1 MRLRMERGHQGGLM
15 SLSYFLG
22 VDFGG
27 SSSKATLLSS
37 EGKILATATT
47 EYPTYYPKDGW
58 AEQDPKDSY
67 RALVSNIH
75 KILQQVP
82 IDAFQIKAI
91 ALDGATHTS
100 VLLDENDEPVRPA
113 IYWTDRRSVK
123 ESEWLVSHYNDRLME
138 LTYNAPSPLW
148 TLPQIIWVR
157 ENEPEVFKRVRRI
170 LFMKDYV
177 RYCLNHDFATDSI
190 EAMGA
195 MFLDARTNTWSKEL
209 CDLAGITTD
218 MLPRIVDP
226 SDVLAPLTPQACRE
240 TGLSPDTLVLAG
252 ATDTVMEVFA
262 SGSVSVG
269 QSTIK
274 LATAG
279 RICPITDHAYVHPL
293 LVTYRHLVPGLW
305 YPGTATKQCAAS
317 FRWYRDTLGTHE
329 LSIEKSGGMNAY
341 EQMDAHAETVPAGSE
356 NLFFHPYLQ
365 GEITPYLDNDLRGS
379 FTGVSSFHTKAHFN
393 RAVLEGVAYSLKE
406 CYHVLGEMGIAMNS
420 ASIIGGGAKSPLWRQ
435 IVADM
440 LGIEMKKMVCD
451 DSSFG
456 SAMLAG
462 IAAGAFSGFED
473 CVARCTQVD
482 EIIRPN
488 EKNHAVYERGFE
500 TYKAIHD
507 ALAPVY
513 HALASK

>member
-1 MRLRMERGHQGGLM
+1 M

-27 SSSKATLLSS
+27 SSSKATLLSES
-37 EGKILATATT
+37 GQIVATAVT
-47 EYPTYYPKDGW
+47 EYPTYYPHAGW

-67 RALVSNIH
+67 RALVSNVR
-75 KILQQVP
+75 KILETSGVNP
-82 IDAFQIKAI
+82 EDIRAI
-91 ALDGATHTS
+91 TLDGATHTS

-113 IYWTDRRSVK
+113 IYWTDVRANK
-123 ESEWLVSHYNDRLME
+123 ENAYLLANHKERLME
-138 LTYNAPSPLW
+138 LTYNSPSPLW
-148 TLPQIIWVR
+148 TMPQIMWVR
-157 ENEPEVFKRVRRI
+157 DHEPENFKRIHKI

-190 EAMGA
+190 EAMGC

-209 CDLAGITTD
+209 CDIAGISVE

-226 SDVLAPLTPQACRE
+226 SDVLAPLTDEACRE
-240 TGLSPDTLVLAG
+240 TGLSPNTLVVAG

-262 SGSVSVG
+262 SGSIAVG

-279 RICPITDHAYVHPL
+279 RICPITDRAYVDPL

-317 FRWYRDTLGTHE
+317 NRWYRDTFGAHE
-329 LSIEKSGGMNAY
+329 MALEAAGGPDAY
-341 EQMDAHAETVPAGSE
+341 VQMSAAAAEAPVGCGG
-356 NLFFHPYLQ
+356 LFFHPYLQ
-365 GEITPYLDNDLRGS
+365 GEITPYMDNDLRGS
-379 FTGVSSFHTKAHFN
+379 FTGMRSYHTKAHFN

-406 CYHVLGEMGIAMNS
+406 CYNVIQSLGMQMNS
-420 ASIIGGGAKSPLWRQ
+420 ASIIGGGGKSPLWSQ

-440 LGIEMKKMVCD
+440 LGIELKKMACD

-456 SAMLAG
+456 SAMLGG
-462 IAAGAFSGFED
+462 IVAGAFDGFED
-473 CVARCTQVD
+473 CIARCTKPVS
-482 EIIRPN
+482 IIHPN
-488 EKNHAVYERGFE
+488 EENYKIYEKGFA

-507 ALAPVY
+507 ALEPVY
-513 HALASK
+513 HAMASEE

>member
-1 MRLRMERGHQGGLM
+1 M

-37 EGKILATATT
+37 EGKVVATAVT
-47 EYPTYYPKDGW
+47 EYPTYYPHDGW

-67 RALVSNIH
+67 RALLSNIK
-75 KILQQVP
+75 KILDQSGV
-82 IDAFQIKAI
+82 DAKQIRAI
-91 ALDGATHTS
+91 TLDGATHTS
-100 VLLDENDEPVRPA
+100 VLLDEHDEPVRPA
-113 IYWTDRRSVK
+113 IYWTDRRATR
-123 ESEWLVSHYNDRLME
+123 EAAYLVEHYNDRLME
-138 LTYNAPSPLW
+138 LSYNAPSPLW
-148 TLPQIIWVR
+148 TLPQIMWVR
-157 ENEPEVFKRVRRI
+157 EHEPENFKRISKI

-177 RYCLNHDFATDSI
+177 RYRLNRDFTTDSI
-190 EAMGA
+190 EAMGC

-209 CDLAGITTD
+209 CALAGIEPD
-218 MLPRIVDP
+218 MLPRVVEP
-226 SDVLAPLTPQACRE
+226 HDVLAPLTDEACRE

-262 SGSVSVG
+262 SGSIAVG

-279 RICPITDHAYVHPL
+279 RICPITDRAYVHPL

-317 FRWYRDTLGTHE
+317 FRWYRDTFGAFETARESSLG
-329 LSIEKSGGMNAY
+329 LDAY
-341 EQMDAHAETVPAGSE
+341 AQMDAAAAEVPAGSD

-379 FTGVSSFHTKAHFN
+379 FTGMSSFHTKAHFN

-406 CYHVLGEMGIAMNS
+406 CYHVLQDMGIAMNS
-420 ASIIGGGAKSPLWRQ
+420 ASIIGGGAKSALWRQ
-435 IVADM
+435 IVSDM
-440 LGIEMKKMVCD
+440 LGIELKKMERD
-451 DSSFG
+451 DSSLG
-456 SAMLAG
+456 SAMLGG
-462 IAAGAFSGFED
+462 IAYGAFDGYED
-473 CVARCTQVD
+473 CVARCTKVAFLVQ
-482 EIIRPN
+482 PN
-488 EKNHAVYERGFE
+488 EKNHTVYEKGFQ
-500 TYKAIHD
+500 TYRAIHD

-513 HALASK
+513 HALCK